1 MPSVGQT
8 SAASKELPS
17 AEELLS
23 EQDVNMEAKNA
34 TERIVKSL
42 IDFILRSGFDC
53 KMFFFLKKNNRKYL
67 AFLNNFLIFFYYF
80 YNLSLK

>member
-53 KMFFFLKKNNRKYL
+53 KMFFF
-67 AFLNNFLIFFYYF
+67 
-80 YNLSLK
+80 